1 MMDQVK
7 MMAKMKKI
15 QKELSKTIVEVEAG
29 EGAVTI
35 QMNGEQKI
43 KDVSLDTELI
53 DFDDIAELETW
64 IEQAFKKAISES
76 QKVAQE
82 KMQPIMGQLG
92 NLGL

>member
-64 IEQAFKKAISES
+64 IEQAFKKAISGS

-92 NLGL
+92 NLAL

>member
-64 IEQAFKKAISES
+64 IEQAFKKAIAES

>member
-29 EGAVTI
+29 DGAVTI

>member
-1 MMDQVK
+1 
-7 MMAKMKKI
+7 MKKI

-43 KDVSLDTELI
+43 KSVSI
-53 DFDDIAELETW
+53 DAERVDLDDIEELESW
-64 IEQAFKKAISES
+64 VEQAFKKAIVES

-82 KMQPIMGQLG
+82 KMKPILGSLG

>member
-15 QKELSKTIVEVEAG
+15 QKELSKTIIEVEAG

>member
-53 DFDDIAELETW
+53 DFDDIGELETW
-64 IEQAFKKAISES
+64 IEQAFKKAIAES